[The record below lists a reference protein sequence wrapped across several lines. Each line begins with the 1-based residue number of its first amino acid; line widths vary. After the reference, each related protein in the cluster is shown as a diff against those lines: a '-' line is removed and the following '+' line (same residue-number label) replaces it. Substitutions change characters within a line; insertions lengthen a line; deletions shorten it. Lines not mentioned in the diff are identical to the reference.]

1 MFDPEDFPEP
11 DPVDLSVSADGNH
24 IQVLGV
30 KINLDVI
37 HSAVARSI
45 VAQTQ
50 SRTKEQVRE
59 LVNQEASKVIQEE
72 VRDLVRQQLEVG
84 VQLTN
89 EWGEPKG
96 PSKPLREIMRE
107 EIAKHI
113 NHTQSYDRRTRLQ
126 ELVAKA
132 VEEQFKTVCKGEVDK
147 FMESFKSSLML
158 QCTNYLKSQLEKV
171 VK

>member
-11 DPVDLSVSADGNH
+11 DPVDFSVACDGDH

-37 HSAVARSI
+37 HSAVACSI

-50 SRTKEQVRE
+50 SRAKEQVQE
-59 LVNQEASKVIQEE
+59 IVKQEASKVIQQE
-72 VRDLVRQQLEVG
+72 VQELIRQQLEVG
-84 VQLTN
+84 IQLTN

-96 PSKPLREIMRE
+96 PVKPLREIMRE

-113 NHTQSYDRRTRLQ
+113 NHVQTFDRRTRLQ

-132 VEEQFKTVCKGEVDK
+132 VEEQFKQACKAEIDK
-147 FMESFKSSLML
+147 FMEGFKSSILL
-158 QCTNYLKSQLEKV
+158 QCTTYLKQQIEKV